1 MLHFLDSIKEI
12 ILYLRQYKSRT
23 AMTMFGLIWGTMTI
37 ALLLSVGEGTGRALK
52 KAMHGM
58 GEGVAIMW
66 PGRTSIPFE
75 GYGRGRNLRFRV
87 QDVELLREQIG
98 EYRAIS
104 GEFIRYGTPSRY
116 QKNVNRA
123 TLTGILPEYGDM
135 RNIIPAPG
143 GRWINDLD
151 MEHRRRVAFIG
162 NKVSELLFGTET
174 DPIGKYIMVEQTP
187 FIVIG
192 ILKEKIQNS
201 SYASQDADR
210 IFIPQTTFQSMYGWQ
225 YLSNIVYQLQDPRK
239 AKDVQKQAYVV
250 LGKRFKFNPDDTNAL
265 GIWDTAES
273 DKFIG
278 YFILGFNL
286 FLGIIGAITLVVGG
300 IGLANIM
307 YVVVQERTREIGIK
321 RSIGAKRRNI
331 LGQFILEAFIIIG
344 IGAALGLV
352 LTILI
357 LAGLTALPLDDYIGN
372 PQLSVLTTLV
382 AMAVLC
388 LIGFFAGFFPA
399 RRASKLQVVDCLRY

>member
-1 MLHFLDSIKEI
+1 MLHFRDSVKEI
-12 ILYLRQYKSRT
+12 FLYLKQYKSRT

-58 GEGVAIMW
+58 GESIAIMW

-87 QDVELLREQIG
+87 DDVELLREQIG
-98 EYRAIS
+98 EYSAIS
-104 GEFIRYGTPSRY
+104 GEFIKYNVPARYK
-116 QKNVNRA
+116 KNMNRVA
-123 TLTGILPEYGDM
+123 VSGILPEYGDM
-135 RNIIPAPG
+135 RNIIPQPG
-143 GRWINDLD
+143 GRWLNKLDLHD
-151 MEHRRRVAFIG
+151 RKRVTFIG
-162 NKVSELLFGTET
+162 NKVAELLFGT
-174 DPIGKYIMVEQTP
+174 DADVIGKYIYVEQTP
-187 FIVIG
+187 FLVIG
-192 ILKEKIQNS
+192 VLKEKIQNS
-201 SYASQDADR
+201 SYSSRDSDR
-210 IFIPQTTFQSMYGWQ
+210 IFIPQTTFQAMYGWR
-225 YLSNIVYQLQDPRK
+225 YLNNVVYQLKDPQK
-239 AKDVQKQAYVV
+239 AEAVKKQTYQV
-250 LGKRFKFNPDDTNAL
+250 LGKKYKFDPNDDNAL
-265 GIWDTAES
+265 GIWDTTEN

-286 FLGIIGAITLVVGG
+286 FLGIIGSITLVVGG

-331 LGQFILEAFIIIG
+331 LGQFVLEAFVIIG
-344 IGAALGLV
+344 VGALLGLLLAV
-352 LTILI
+352 LV
-357 LAGLTALPLDDYIGN
+357 LAGLSALPLDDFIGN
-372 PQLSVLTTLV
+372 PTLSVITTLI

-399 RRASKLQVVDCLRY
+399 RKASRLQVVDCLRY